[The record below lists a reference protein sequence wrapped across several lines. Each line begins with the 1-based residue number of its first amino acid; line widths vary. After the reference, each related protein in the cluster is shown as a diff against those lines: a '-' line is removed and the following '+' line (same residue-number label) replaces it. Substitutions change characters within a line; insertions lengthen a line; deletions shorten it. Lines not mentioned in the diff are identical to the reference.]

1 MEGSNKRQ
9 LQYQR
14 LSIVSGKISRGE
26 RQLKKQQEQSL
37 KSAHDKLR
45 VTVPVEHFLIQELS
59 HGKYLAKD
67 LLLGQ
72 QGSGAD
78 TPLEFKDL
86 PKRGNKTRTNK
97 EEGEDAAKKPDKDND
112 VDPAHPEGDNEVD
125 GGKNSDMGQ
134 SSFKVSDHFI
144 DRHALFVTLYGCFT
158 LCMQEIARSHLLYLL
173 LM

>member
-1 MEGSNKRQ
+1 M
-9 LQYQR
+9 
-14 LSIVSGKISRGE
+14 SRGE

-72 QGSGAD
+72 QGSD

-86 PKRGNKTRTNK
+86 PKRGSKTKTNK

-112 VDPAHPEGDNEVD
+112 VDPAHPDGDNEVD
-125 GGKNSDMGQ
+125 GGKNS
-134 SSFKVSDHFI
+134 HN
-144 DRHALFVTLYGCFT
+144 YGTTRTNDQKPFEHHSAC
-158 LCMQEIARSHLLYLL
+158 LLRTNVPSGLTDILIILL
-173 LM
+173 SNKATAQ